1 MENYGLVSVLPP
13 LVAIVLAIVT
23 REVYLSLLLGILVGT
38 FILNEGNILLMFT
51 KAFDIM
57 FEKVGDPVW
66 NIRTIIYTLMLGSI
80 IGLAVKSGGSEA
92 FARWAGNK
100 IKSRRSGQA
109 VTFLSGIIIFLDDYF
124 NCLIVGSVLRPV
136 CDRFKISREK
146 LAYITDSTAAPVVI
160 LMPISSWVA
169 YIIGLL
175 GDQFKQLNITS
186 VTPFMQFVYTIPYNL
201 YAWLTLIMV
210 GVIIFTNL
218 EYGPMAKAEKRAI
231 VTGKMYEETSTAP
244 PGDDFNNIKVSSK
257 GKAVDMF
264 FPIIALVATV
274 AIFMLYTGKYFDGGI
289 TIGQAF
295 QQTDSVTA
303 LVYGT
308 FATLVLTVLF
318 YQVRGVVSIIDSME
332 GVIQGMKAM
341 MGGLVILAL
350 AWTIGG
356 VTSELGT
363 GAYVAEV
370 VSKNLPVDI
379 IPATI
384 FIVACFM
391 AFSTGTSWGTFA
403 IMIPIAVPLA
413 LASGASMTMCLA
425 ALFSGAI
432 FGDHC
437 SPLSDTTILSST
449 GAGCP
454 HVDHVRTQLPY
465 ALTVAACAFVGFLI
479 AGWGFTGEGFILPFL
494 VALGLLIGAMYVL
507 HRLNKDT
514 ILELDRHIEKA
525 DL

>member
-1 MENYGLVSVLPP
+1 METYGLISILPP
-13 LVAIVLAIVT
+13 LVAIVLAIAT

-38 FILNEGNILLMFT
+38 FILNDGNILLTFT

-80 IGLAVKSGGSEA
+80 IGLAVKSGGSQA
-92 FARWAGNK
+92 FAKWAGDK
-100 IKSRRSGQA
+100 IKSRKSGQG

-124 NCLIVGSVLRPV
+124 NCLTVGSVLRPV
-136 CDRFKISREK
+136 CDQFKISREK

-175 GDQFKQLNITS
+175 GDQFTQLNITS

-210 GVIIFTNL
+210 AVIIFTNL
-218 EYGPMAKAEKRAI
+218 EYGPMAKAEKRALT
-231 VTGKMYEETSTAP
+231 TGKMYEETSTAP
-244 PGDDFNNIKVSSK
+244 PGDDFNAIKVSTK
-257 GKAVDMF
+257 GQAIDMF
-264 FPIIALVATV
+264 FPIVCLVATV
-274 AIFMLYTGKYFDGGI
+274 AIFMMYTGKYFEGGI
-289 TIGQAF
+289 TVGQAF

-318 YQVRGVVSIIDSME
+318 YRIRGVVGIIESME
-332 GVIQGMKAM
+332 GVLQGMKAM

-370 VSKNLPVDI
+370 VSQSLPMDL
-379 IPATI
+379 IPAVI

-391 AFSTGTSWGTFA
+391 AFATGTSWGTFA

-413 LASGASMTMCLA
+413 MASGASMTMCLA

-454 HVDHVRTQLPY
+454 HIDHVRTQLPY
-465 ALTVAACAFVGFLI
+465 AVTVASCAFVGFLI
-479 AGWGFTGEGFILPFL
+479 AGWGFTGEGFLIPFAVSL
-494 VALGLLIGAMYVL
+494 AMLIGLMVLL
-507 HRLNKDT
+507 HRFNRDT
-514 ILELDRHIEKA
+514 IVELDKHIEKA
-525 DL
+525 